1 MKRTFAKQG
10 LLSLVAGFFL
20 FGFLLLSANRA
31 EAQASWMQP
40 DQAKQV
46 LLSEVNT
53 ITGDLQALTPGMP
66 DYKDK
71 LAHVIYY
78 RTIYNN
84 IQGGLTVENSTTEAL
99 TVFSGNTNP
108 RATQIMVDAGLTV
121 SKAAGQLLYNQ
132 AVGLLTL

>member
-53 ITGDLQALTPGMP
+53 ITGDLQALTTGTP

-71 LAHVIYY
+71 LAHVIY
-78 RTIYNN
+78 
-84 IQGGLTVENSTTEAL
+84 
-99 TVFSGNTNP
+99 
-108 RATQIMVDAGLTV
+108 
-121 SKAAGQLLYNQ
+121 
-132 AVGLLTL
+132 